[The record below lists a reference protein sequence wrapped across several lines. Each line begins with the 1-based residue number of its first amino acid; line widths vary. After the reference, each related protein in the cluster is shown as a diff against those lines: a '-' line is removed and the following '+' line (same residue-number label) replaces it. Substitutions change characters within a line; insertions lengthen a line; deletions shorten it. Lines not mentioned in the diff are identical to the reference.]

1 MNKPKVWTNERL
13 KECIGYMESG
23 LDDDAIALKMN
34 RTATAIKYKR
44 AEYIVNAI
52 DSNHTVDTI
61 SAKTKMSKKDID
73 IAYKFGKEVRDIT
86 EQKTKIKSKPKKQ
99 PDAHDLDNNVANIYK
114 LIKIKDYLEKND
126 NNNNLDKIK
135 KLIDEKIDIML
146 NNNNNNN
153 NNKLKY
159 MEIIEGIETD
169 DEI

>member
-13 KECIGYMESG
+13 RECIGYIESG
-23 LDDDAIALKMN
+23 LDDNAIALKMN

-44 AEYIVNAI
+44 AEYIVNAL

-73 IAYKFGKEVRDIT
+73 IAYKFGKEVRDNNIQK
-86 EQKTKIKSKPKKQ
+86 EKTKIKSKPKKQ
-99 PDAHDLDNNVANIYK
+99 PDVYDLDNNVANIYK
-114 LIKIKDYLEKND
+114 LIKIKDYLENND

-135 KLIDEKIDIML
+135 KIIDEKIDIML
-146 NNNNNNN
+146 NNNN